1 MVGLVLLER
10 PGRKSIANLSEVCR
24 VLVWPVAN
32 WLGFNVFKLFYEP
45 VNFKIHANLT
55 FLQFHE
61 AWHKLMEWLEESE
74 KSLDSD
80 LEIANDPDKIKMQ
93 LAQHKVSRER

>member
-1 MVGLVLLER
+1 M
-10 PGRKSIANLSEVCR
+10 
-24 VLVWPVAN
+24 
-32 WLGFNVFKLFYEP
+32 GFNVFRLFYEP
-45 VNFKIHANLT
+45 VNFKFYANLT
-55 FLQFHE
+55 SLQFHE

-93 LAQHKVSRER
+93 LAQHKVSCE